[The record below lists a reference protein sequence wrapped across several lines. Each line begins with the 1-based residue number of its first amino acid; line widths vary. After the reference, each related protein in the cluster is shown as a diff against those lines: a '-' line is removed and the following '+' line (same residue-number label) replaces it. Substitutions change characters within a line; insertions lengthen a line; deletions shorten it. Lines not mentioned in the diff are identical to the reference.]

1 MLDLPALEPA
11 QPPATTRLRDGRRP
25 QPRPSE
31 RLRFGPPGVAR
42 PVRSRSRSPTS
53 AARASR
59 GLPADAPITYAGQ
72 PARRIVALAR
82 PVGALKDGDIL
93 TAHSEMQV
101 DATELVRSDVNCNVG
116 VATRLF
122 LSPDPDSLD
131 DAVAIGNEAVQL
143 HRARRADDQDA
154 RARGRAKLDHGSPR
168 PGLRPADVRAAAAV
182 DDRQLR
188 LRRVQERHR
197 GRPRPSGQLHAWSA
211 TGPRRTPAWSARP
224 PTAATTPSW
233 ARVST
238 SSVRTMSASTRS
250 RSATSLPAT
259 LSRACPRCRLR
270 RPTTARPF
278 TAPSCSRTIRPTPV
292 ERRCRPTT

>member
-1 MLDLPALEPA
+1 M
-11 QPPATTRLRDGRRP
+11 
-25 QPRPSE
+25 
-31 RLRFGPPGVAR
+31 
-42 PVRSRSRSPTS
+42 
-53 AARASR
+53 
-59 GLPADAPITYAGQ
+59 
-72 PARRIVALAR
+72 ALAR

-131 DAVAIGNEAVQL
+131 DAVAIGNEAGNNFTG
-143 HRARRADDQDA
+143 RGARTIKTLE
-154 RARGRAKLDHGSPR
+154 RGVVPSSTGSPR

-211 TGPRRTPAWSARP
+211 TGPRRT
-224 PTAATTPSW
+224 TGL
-233 ARVST
+233 VS
-238 SSVRTMSASTRS
+238 SASNS
-250 RSATSLPAT
+250 GDDSELGQGLDVIGADHVSVYSQPVSDLAPGDT
-259 LSRACPRCRLR
+259 L
-270 RPTTARPF
+270 
-278 TAPSCSRTIRPTPV
+278 
-292 ERRCRPTT
+292 ERRGAG